1 MEPDKPIPH
10 QMQVQQLFVKHQG
23 ALKRYT
29 LSLVPDFADAD
40 DVLQQVFLTV
50 SEKADDY
57 ELETNFMA
65 WARTIARYKIMNH
78 WRRQKSAPEALS
90 EKVLETLVTEPP
102 EEEPEESYF
111 VRNLEDCLSQLPPT
125 ARELVELRY
134 QRELKPGAIA
144 DLKNWTPNSVYV
156 ALSRARALLR
166 DCLASKPTATE
177 PNA

>member
-1 MEPDKPIPH
+1 
-10 QMQVQQLFVKHQG
+10 
-23 ALKRYT
+23 
-29 LSLVPDFADAD
+29 
-40 DVLQQVFLTV
+40 LQQVFLTV
-50 SEKADDY
+50 SDKADDY

-90 EKVLETLVTEPP
+90 EEVLETLATEPP
-102 EEEPEESYF
+102 EEEPEESTF
-111 VRNLEDCLSQLPPT
+111 ARNLGDCLSQLPPT

-166 DCLASKPTATE
+166 DCLESKLTPNE

>member
-1 MEPDKPIPH
+1 
-10 QMQVQQLFVKHQG
+10 MQVQQLFVKHQG

-166 DCLASKPTATE
+166 DCLESKLTPNE

>member
-1 MEPDKPIPH
+1 
-10 QMQVQQLFVKHQG
+10 MQVQQLFVKHQG

-90 EKVLETLVTEPP
+90 EEVLETLATEPP
-102 EEEPEESYF
+102 EEEPEESTF
-111 VRNLEDCLSQLPPT
+111 ARNLGDCLSQLPPT

-134 QRELKPGAIA
+134 QRELKPGAFA
-144 DLKNWTPNSVYV
+144 YLMNWRPISVYV

-166 DCLASKPTATE
+166 DCLESKLTPNE

>member
-102 EEEPEESYF
+102 EEEPE
-111 VRNLEDCLSQLPPT
+111 
-125 ARELVELRY
+125 
-134 QRELKPGAIA
+134 
-144 DLKNWTPNSVYV
+144 
-156 ALSRARALLR
+156 
-166 DCLASKPTATE
+166 
-177 PNA
+177 

>member
-1 MEPDKPIPH
+1 MEPDNPIPH

-23 ALKRYT
+23 ALKRYI

-50 SEKADDY
+50 SDKADDY
-57 ELETNFMA
+57 ELETFA
-65 WARTIARYKIMNH
+65 
-78 WRRQKSAPEALS
+78 
-90 EKVLETLVTEPP
+90 TEPP
-102 EEEPEESYF
+102 EEEPEESAF
-111 VRNLEDCLSQLPPT
+111 ARNLGDCLSQLPPT

-166 DCLASKPTATE
+166 DCLESKLTPNE

>member
-1 MEPDKPIPH
+1 
-10 QMQVQQLFVKHQG
+10 MQVQQLFVKHQG
-23 ALKRYT
+23 VLKRYI

-57 ELETNFMA
+57 ELDTNFNA

-78 WRRQKSAPEALS
+78 WRRQKAAPEALS
-90 EKVLETLVTEPP
+90 EEVLETLAAEPP
-102 EEEPEESYF
+102 ALEPEDNSF
-111 VRNLEDCLSQLPPT
+111 VHDLEACLNQLPPT
-125 ARELVELRY
+125 ARELVEMRY

-156 ALSRARALLR
+156 ALSRARTLLR
-166 DCLASKPTATE
+166 DCLESKPATPE

>member
-1 MEPDKPIPH
+1 
-10 QMQVQQLFVKHQG
+10 
-23 ALKRYT
+23 
-29 LSLVPDFADAD
+29 
-40 DVLQQVFLTV
+40 
-50 SEKADDY
+50 
-57 ELETNFMA
+57 MA
-65 WARTIARYKIMNH
+65 WARTISRYKIMNY

-90 EKVLETLVTEPP
+90 EEVLETLATEPP
-102 EEEPEESYF
+102 EEEPEESAF
-111 VRNLEDCLSQLPPT
+111 ARNLGDCLSQLPPT

-166 DCLASKPTATE
+166 DCLESKLTPNE

>member
-1 MEPDKPIPH
+1 MEPDKPISH

-102 EEEPEESYF
+102 EEEPEESDF
-111 VRNLEDCLSQLPPT
+111 VRNLEGCLSQLPPT